1 MGDSGFASRVF
12 GLTDSTALY
21 DVLECSPSATQ
32 DEIKR
37 AFRRLA
43 VRYHPDKNPHG
54 EEKFQELSF
63 AYRILSNEDERR
75 LYDASKLRPSEG
87 RDPRMNP
94 DVELEGDALRD
105 FISSLV
111 REEEASAERR
121 KNFAS
126 RKQTELD
133 RRRQFDRENPGFRMP
148 SIPAAAQV
156 ESTAAALMLKASH
169 TDAHET
175 AGSLAAGRSASQNHN
190 FFFARSKPSS
200 VYHDAPSTANGQRPS
215 PFRRQYAN
223 AYGPHHSGSRPET
236 SPAPPPYTTS
246 PTPAPT
252 ANAFDAWWR
261 TSCAAQ
267 KAPLGTKEACARSF
281 EALVKAE
288 KCRKVYEGDVDKIHQ
303 KAQAFDYK
311 SYVEEHK
318 HADLLNDAILSD
330 ALREYTKW

>member
-1 MGDSGFASRVF
+1 MRRCWTNGSQLIRADGFIVTFVLDGR
-12 GLTDSTALY
+12 TDEESTIELNI
-21 DVLECSPSATQ
+21 

-133 RRRQFDRENPGFRMP
+133 RRRQ
-148 SIPAAAQV
+148 
-156 ESTAAALMLKASH
+156 
-169 TDAHET
+169 
-175 AGSLAAGRSASQNHN
+175 
-190 FFFARSKPSS
+190 
-200 VYHDAPSTANGQRPS
+200 
-215 PFRRQYAN
+215 
-223 AYGPHHSGSRPET
+223 
-236 SPAPPPYTTS
+236 
-246 PTPAPT
+246 
-252 ANAFDAWWR
+252 
-261 TSCAAQ
+261 
-267 KAPLGTKEACARSF
+267 SF